1 MLPDSKLAILK
12 ELVKVSSPEEL
23 IWSKGY
29 IAGFLEGRNSIGTPV
44 ADTAIIPV
52 QVKPVIVYGTETGNA
67 KKVASG
73 LLASFKKKKINAR
86 TVDIFGLDPKKLEK
100 ESHVL
105 FIISTQGE
113 GEFPL
118 SAQAFYE
125 QLTTKDYNLKEL
137 SYSVFGLGDSSYP
150 LFNQAAIALDEALE
164 KHGAKRLLPLVKAD
178 VNYAETVSQWENDLQ
193 TAFAGVSVATTTVVT
208 SPSVSNTHTKEIHK
222 GILSH
227 KVILNDTGSNKET
240 YHLEIS
246 TNEEVQYAPGDAL
259 GVIARN
265 STAKIVPILNW
276 LKLEGSTDITIG
288 NESKSATNWLAEK
301 NILGLSKR
309 SVKNIGKLL
318 HIDFRDEV
326 TDLEDLLSQAALPE
340 EFKAAALL
348 KELLPVAPRLYSIS
362 SSPEA
367 HDGEVHLTVNLNTFK
382 ANGTEKQGLASTYL
396 TVFEADETF
405 DFYIHPNPNFRLPE
419 DDRDIIMIGPGTGI
433 APFRSFIAHRDAT
446 GADGKNWLFFGEQH
460 FVLDFYYQTEIQDW
474 LASGVL
480 TNLDVAFSRDQQHK
494 IYVQDRIR
502 EKAAEFNQW
511 LQNGAVLYIC
521 GQKSPM
527 STDVER
533 AIIEVIAEQR
543 NISLTDAANVLEQLE
558 TEGRYKKDVY

>member
-29 IAGFLEGRNSIGTPV
+29 IAGFLEGRNSIGASV
-44 ADTAIIPV
+44 IDTAATPV

-86 TVDIFGLDPKKLEK
+86 TIDIFGFDPKKLEK
-100 ESHVL
+100 ESLVL
-105 FIISTQGE
+105 FIVSTQGE

-118 SAQAFYE
+118 NAQAFYE
-125 QLTTKDYNLKEL
+125 QLTAKDYNLKEL

-164 KHGAKRLLPLVKAD
+164 KHGAKHIVPLVKAD
-178 VNYAETVSQWENDLQ
+178 VNYAETVTQWENDLQ
-193 TAFAGVSVATTTVVT
+193 TAFAGVSVATTAVVT
-208 SPSVSNTHTKEIHK
+208 SPSVNNTHTKTIHK
-222 GILSH
+222 GTLSH
-227 KVILNDTGSNKET
+227 KVLLNDTGSNKET

-246 TNEEVQYAPGDAL
+246 TNEEVQYVPGDAL

-265 STAKIVPILNW
+265 STAKIAPILSW
-276 LKLEGSTDITIG
+276 LKLDSNDIIGIG
-288 NESKSATNWLAEK
+288 NKSKSATEWLSEK

-309 SVKNIGKLL
+309 SVKNIGKLF
-318 HIDFRDEV
+318 HTDFPDEV
-326 TDLEDLLSQAALPE
+326 TDLEDLLSQVALPE
-340 EFKAAALL
+340 GFDVTALF

-396 TVFEADETF
+396 TAFEADETF

-419 DDRDIIMIGPGTGI
+419 DDQDIIMIGPGTGI

-502 EKAAEFNQW
+502 EKATEFNQW
-511 LQNGAVLYIC
+511 LENGAVLYIC
-521 GQKSPM
+521 GQKTPM